1 MHHTGIAASHH
12 RWRSFSFLLL
22 KWIRPDFKTPHF
34 HCHFVSQ
41 SLWERFSHWQP
52 LLERWWLEVVWSLPL
67 SSSTVDPG
75 VIQRQGNTQCSM
87 GTLCF
92 LGSFGNICNCKQL
105 SCHTLSL
112 QVSCFAMKLSLRL
125 VQCFMAPGNFWD
137 GCSVKCKMS
146 NLLQQKLRVQ
156 RRAAISTETWM
167 PSSKTSQRLGSL
179 LSK

>member
-1 MHHTGIAASHH
+1 MHHTGIVASHH

-22 KWIRPDFKTPHF
+22 KWIRPGFKTPHF

-112 QVSCFAMKLSLRL
+112 QVSCFAMKLSLRHSEGPAGSVFYGTREL
-125 VQCFMAPGNFWD
+125 LGWVLCEVQNEQSPSAKAESAKEGSHQHRDMN
-137 GCSVKCKMS
+137 
-146 NLLQQKLRVQ
+146 
-156 RRAAISTETWM
+156 AI
-167 PSSKTSQRLGSL
+167 
-179 LSK
+179 